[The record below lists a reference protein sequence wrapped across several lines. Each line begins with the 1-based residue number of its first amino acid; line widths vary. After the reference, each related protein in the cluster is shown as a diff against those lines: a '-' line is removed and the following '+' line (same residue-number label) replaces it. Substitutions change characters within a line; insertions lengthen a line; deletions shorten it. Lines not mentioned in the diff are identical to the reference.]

1 MITLFPS
8 RLSKPILVVACLG
21 LTFLLLSLTLVS
33 HEDGR
38 EYVLGVVQK
47 VGKGLSVTGSNGNV
61 FGGENEM
68 EDAMREWELR
78 RALQHEGTGA
88 RIQAFLD
95 KARAG
100 QGFTVAAVGGS
111 VSKGRGLTP
120 PRASRRPST
129 HTNPP
134 RSPEDASPDSKL
146 EDNIDITD
154 APPASDDAIPAE
166 AEFDPDSAKD
176 SQEGSHPISPL
187 AHLGASTLYSPENLH
202 VQIFEWLDR
211 AFPSKNPER
220 KNRFVN
226 GAQGGVGAAYFGW
239 CFKEHIPEEVDLVL
253 LELGINDL
261 LEFDVISQYEHL
273 IRGILE
279 QDSKPAVINIET
291 FTTLFPSLI
300 SSSTFHHDVLSFYD
314 VPSLSIRDVIVPR
327 LVAEPDHQMGRWFRT
342 GEDVAM
348 GDPKVREWGGV
359 PVDVMHISAIGHSL
373 AAGLVIRYIQAQMDK
388 SAPIGLSAL
397 GRFAPTAM
405 RKPILR
411 VIDVPPTTLA
421 GQFNPF
427 TADLRH
433 APVCRSQN
441 SGKVHGKVSSLE
453 DNFEDGSAK
462 GLVLADGSHGW
473 SEWSW
478 KEKRYLIARTPGSLA
493 KFEFTIS
500 PPQAVPHTEDPSAA
514 LLLAEEEFYEHDPV
528 EGEGEE
534 GEDDIGEYLM
544 SEEAEREKTRSRGF
558 EPLPLAARPGGPYNP
573 AAAHHSRRSRTSH
586 FRPVYSRHHP
596 IPTREKRYLS
606 SPNTRQNPQ
615 AGGSILIGYQRSAKL
630 GLGSVYCWVDDERE
644 SGKRIDG
651 WWKLDKRNMG
661 MVSEVRSGLEP
672 GRHTLSCEV
681 LEETLD
687 PTGGTEFRLFAVMH
701 D

>member
-1 MITLFPS
+1 MLTLAPS
-8 RLSKPILVVACLG
+8 RLLSKPILAIACLG

-47 VGKGLSVTGSNGNV
+47 VGKGLSVKGSNGAV
-61 FGGENEM
+61 IGGEHQM
-68 EDAMREWELR
+68 QDAMREWELR
-78 RALQHEGTGA
+78 RALQHEGTGS

-120 PRASRRPST
+120 PRASKRPSSRA
-129 HTNPP
+129 NSP
-134 RSPEDASPDSKL
+134 RSPEDASSDDKL

-166 AEFDPDSAKD
+166 AESDPDSSEESK
-176 SQEGSHPISPL
+176 EGSHPISPL

-211 AFPSKNPER
+211 AFPSRNPER

-261 LEFDVISQYEHL
+261 LEFDVVSQYEHL
-273 IRGILE
+273 VRGILE

-314 VPSLSIRDVIVPR
+314 VPSLSIRDVIIPR
-327 LVAEPDHQMGRWFRT
+327 LVADPEHQMSRWFRT
-342 GEDVAM
+342 GDDVAL
-348 GDPKVREWGGV
+348 GDAKVREWGGV

-373 AAGLVIRYIQAQMDK
+373 AAGLVIRYLQDQIDK
-388 SAPIGLSAL
+388 SAPLGFSAL
-397 GRFAPTAM
+397 GRFAETIS

-411 VIDVPPTTLA
+411 VIDVPPTTLT

-427 TADLRH
+427 KADLRH

-441 SGKVHGKVSSLE
+441 SGKVHGKWSSLV
-453 DNFEDGSAK
+453 DDFGDGSAK

-500 PPQAVPHTEDPSAA
+500 PPQSVPHTEDPSAA
-514 LLLAEEEFYEHDPV
+514 LLLAEEEFYEHDPG

-534 GEDDIGEYLM
+534 EDD
-544 SEEAEREKTRSRGF
+544 
-558 EPLPLAARPGGPYNP
+558 PLPLAARPGGPYNP
-573 AAAHHSRRSRTSH
+573 DAAHHSRRSRAPSSFSPH
-586 FRPVYSRHHP
+586 HARHSP
-596 IPTREKRYLS
+596 IPHGKRHLS
-606 SPNTRQNPQ
+606 SPNARQNPQ

-630 GLGSVYCWVDDERE
+630 GLGSVYCWVDGDREDEK
-644 SGKRIDG
+644 GKRVDG

-661 MVSEVRSGLEP
+661 MVSEIRSGLEP
-672 GRHTLSCEV
+672 GRHTLACEV

-687 PTGGTEFRLFAVMH
+687 PAGGTEFRLFAVMH